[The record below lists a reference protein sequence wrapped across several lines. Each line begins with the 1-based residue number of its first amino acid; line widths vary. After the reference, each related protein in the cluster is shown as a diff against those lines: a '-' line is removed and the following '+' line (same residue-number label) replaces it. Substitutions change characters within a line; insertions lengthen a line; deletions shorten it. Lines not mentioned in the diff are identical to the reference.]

1 MLKVTVVIPTYN
13 GGSLWRE
20 SARLISD
27 QDIFSSLRVKVI
39 DSSSRDDTRETALS
53 FGFEVETIDQKDFDH
68 GGTRSHALRDIN
80 TELVVFLTQDA
91 LLENKTSLLSL
102 ISVFDNDPDVV
113 CAYGRQFPHI
123 DANPLAQYA
132 RLNSYKERGYS
143 TSLNDDYPKGFRKAF
158 LSNSFSAYRVDF
170 LRSIGGFPK
179 SLILGEDSYV
189 AAKALLVNKKVAYVS
204 EAQVRHSHNY
214 SVIEEFSRY
223 FDIGVF
229 HSNQK
234 WMIDKLGSVEG
245 EGIKFAIGQL
255 KFICKVGKYH
265 WLLFSLMSSMAKFI
279 GYKLGKRHQLLGRSI
294 SRRLSMYKSY
304 WNNVSK

>member
-27 QDIFSSLRVKVI
+27 QYIFSSLRVKVI

-53 FGFEVETIDQKDFDH
+53 FGFEVESIAQKDFDH
-68 GGTRSHALRDIN
+68 GGTRSFALRDID

-102 ISVFDNDPDVV
+102 ISVFDNEPDVV
-113 CAYGRQFPHI
+113 CAYGRQLPHEN
-123 DANPLAQYA
+123 ANPLAEYA
-132 RLNSYKERGYS
+132 RLNSYKEKGYS

-189 AAKALLVNKKVAYVS
+189 AAKALLAHKKVAYVS

-214 SVIEEFSRY
+214 TAMEEFSRY

-234 WMIDKLGSVEG
+234 WMIDELGSVEG
-245 EGIKFAIGQL
+245 EGVKFAIGQL
-255 KFICKVGKYH
+255 KFIYKIGKYR
-265 WLLFSLMSSMAKFI
+265 WLMLSMLSSIAKFI
-279 GYKLGKRHQLLGRSI
+279 GYKLGKKHQLLGRSL

-304 WNNVSK
+304 WNRV